1 MDLDGTTLDNAGD
14 TEIVMERGVLYPL
27 DFELTEGEGSASLEL
42 YWKSL
47 PSLSE
52 EVVPTTAFLS

>member
-1 MDLDGTTLDNAGD
+1 MDLDGTTLDDAGY

-27 DFELTEGEGSASLEL
+27 DFELTEVGGSASLEL

-52 EVVPTTAFLS
+52 EVVPTTAFFS